1 MENFTIH
8 IFGYGE
14 TQINS
19 KDLSVK
25 VKTDTLTTVQAVIN
39 QVFSKKPSDNPTLVT
54 DFHAINLFGFNDVR
68 WQCKDSFNDK
78 DDVVLKPLVEALI
91 AELKSAKDAM
101 PVDAPKLATPPAP
114 SLDAPKTK

>member
-25 VKTDTLTTVQAVIN
+25 VATDTLTTVTPLVAGI
-39 QVFSKKPSDNPTLVT
+39 FAKKPADNPTLIT
-54 DFHAINLFGFNDVR
+54 DFHAINLFGYNDVR
-68 WQCKDSFNDK
+68 WQSKDGFNVK
-78 DDVVLKPLVEALI
+78 DDAELKPLIDALI
-91 AELKSAKDAM
+91 AELQAVKDAQ
-101 PVDAPKLATPPAP
+101 PVVAPIA
-114 SLDAPKTK
+114 

>member
-25 VKTDTLTTVQAVIN
+25 VATDTLTTVTPLIEAIFAQ
-39 QVFSKKPSDNPTLVT
+39 KPADNPTLIT
-54 DFHAINLFGFNDVR
+54 EFHAINLFGYNDVR
-68 WQCKDSFNDK
+68 WTSQNSFNVK
-78 DDVVLKPLVEALI
+78 DDADLIPLINALI
-91 AELKSAKDAM
+91 SELENATA
-101 PVDAPKLATPPAP
+101 PTNAPAPKVA
-114 SLDAPKTK
+114 K

>member
-25 VKTDTLTTVQAVIN
+25 TTTNVTPLVDAIWA
-39 QVFSKKPSDNPTLVT
+39 KKPT
-54 DFHAINLFGFNDVR
+54 DSTIAKEFHAINIFGYDDVR
-68 WQCKDSFNDK
+68 WLQKDGFDVKK
-78 DDVVLKPLVEALI
+78 DAELKPLIDALI
-91 AELKSAKDAM
+91 AELQIVKDNLSA
-101 PVDAPKLATPPAP
+101 
-114 SLDAPKTK
+114 

>member
-25 VKTDTLTTVQAVIN
+25 VATSSLTAVTPLVQAI
-39 QVFSKKPSDNPTLVT
+39 FAKKPEDNTSVVNGY
-54 DFHAINLFGFNDVR
+54 HAINLFGYNDIR
-68 WQCKDSFNDK
+68 WSSKGKDVKGFDVENDEA
-78 DDVVLKPLVEALI
+78 LKPLIDALI
-91 AELKSAKDAM
+91 AELSTTTTTTTTIS
-101 PVDAPKLATPPAP
+101 V
-114 SLDAPKTK
+114 

>member
-25 VKTDTLTTVQAVIN
+25 VATDTLTTVTPLVAGI
-39 QVFSKKPSDNPTLVT
+39 FAKKPVENPTLIT
-54 DFHAINLFGFNDVR
+54 GFHAINLFGYNDVR
-68 WQCKDSFNDK
+68 WMSKEGFNVK
-78 DDVVLKPLVEALI
+78 DDADLKSLIDALI
-91 AELKSAKDAM
+91 AELQTAKDNQ
-101 PVDAPKLATPPAP
+101 PAP
-114 SLDAPKTK
+114 VKPIL

>member
-25 VKTDTLTTVQAVIN
+25 VSTDTLTTVTPLVDAIWN
-39 QVFSKKPSDNPTLVT
+39 KKPLALEIEEKYHVI
-54 DFHAINLFGFNDVR
+54 HIFGYNNVR
-68 WQCKDSFNDK
+68 WLSKEGFDVKNDEQLK
-78 DDVVLKPLVEALI
+78 LLIDDLI
-91 AELKSAKDAM
+91 AELE
-101 PVDAPKLATPPAP
+101 T
-114 SLDAPKTK
+114 KTTTTTTTVV

>member
-25 VKTDTLTTVQAVIN
+25 VATDTLTTVTPLITGIFA
-39 QVFSKKPSDNPTLVT
+39 KKPADNPTVIT
-54 DFHAINLFGFNDVR
+54 DFHSINLFGYNDVR
-68 WQCKDSFNDK
+68 WQLKNNAFNVK
-78 DDVVLKPLVEALI
+78 YNAELKPLIDALS
-91 AELKSAKDAM
+91 AELQTTKDNEVVTTPKVAKA
-101 PVDAPKLATPPAP
+101 
-114 SLDAPKTK
+114 

>member
-25 VKTDTLTTVQAVIN
+25 VATDSLTTVTPLVAGI
-39 QVFSKKPSDNPTLVT
+39 FAKKPADNPTLIT
-54 DFHAINLFGFNDVR
+54 EFHAINLFGYNDVK
-68 WQCKDSFNDK
+68 WQVKDNSFNVKNNAD
-78 DDVVLKPLVEALI
+78 LKSLIDALI
-91 AELKSAKDAM
+91 AELQA
-101 PVDAPKLATPPAP
+101 VYNT
-114 SLDAPKTK
+114 TTTTTTVV

>member
-25 VKTDTLTTVQAVIN
+25 VATDTLTTVTPLVAGI
-39 QVFSKKPSDNPTLVT
+39 FAKKPADNPTLIT
-54 DFHAINLFGFNDVR
+54 EFNSINLFGYNDVK
-68 WQCKDSFNDK
+68 WQVKDNSFNVK
-78 DDVVLKPLVEALI
+78 NDVNLKPLINSLI
-91 AELKSAKDAM
+91 AELQALYNTTTTTTT
-101 PVDAPKLATPPAP
+101 VV
-114 SLDAPKTK
+114 